1 MAKFTKEDL
10 ENDFVRRC
18 KVFTVPSGKDVKIR
32 NLKQS
37 EYRKFRAG
45 NYHSDGEPNVDR
57 LKFVNELLASWMLVN
72 YDDEKRMLTE
82 EEVMAGAFDQLNAAD
97 VESITD
103 QAKVWLGLSD
113 TITSL
118 EDAVK
123 NSEGTLNEESTEE

>member
-1 MAKFTKEDL
+1 M
-10 ENDFVRRC
+10 
-18 KVFTVPSGKDVKIR
+18 
-32 NLKQS
+32 
-37 EYRKFRAG
+37 
-45 NYHSDGEPNVDR
+45 DR

-82 EEVMAGAFDQLNAAD
+82 EEVMAGAFDQMNAAD

-123 NSEGTLNEESTEE
+123 NSESTPNEELTEE